1 MGLAQRTGRGG
12 GVSEAQLPRILRKR
26 GEPDYPLFVELF
38 FDLAYIFPFLRLTE
52 RLGADQSLLAL
63 EQTTVLLLALWWVW
77 VLTVWLTDLFNPR
90 LPVIQNLVITSA
102 VGVIVMTSAM
112 PYAYHGRG
120 LVFVLAFYAIH
131 LARDAVL
138 IPGTRANRDIQ
149 ARNIRVSFWLGI
161 SAVPWLAGAFT
172 GSLARLLLWALAV
185 AIIYGSA
192 RVGWPTPGL
201 GWTNLGS
208 RAFTALHLAER
219 HRQIV
224 VVALGE
230 LILTSSTGLAFSAP
244 TALRIAVFALSIGG
258 AVLLFQLYSEQ
269 VRSLE
274 QPEAAARVE
283 VVRPGTFASY
293 WHLMIVAGVVYIST
307 GARISAEDPVARASL
322 TRTLTILA
330 GPALFLF
337 GTCMFDWSATGRLPW
352 VRAVGALAALAATPA
367 VYPLPVW
374 MIMLAVD
381 AILLLTWVVEVLT
394 RKFAF
399 STPIHRLRSR

>member
-1 MGLAQRTGRGG
+1 
-12 GVSEAQLPRILRKR
+12 VSEAPLPRIVRKHD
-26 GEPDYPLFVELF
+26 EPDYPLFVELF
-38 FDLAYIFPFLRLTE
+38 FDLAYIFPFLRITE

-90 LPVIQNLVITSA
+90 LLIIQNLVIAAA

-112 PYAYHGRG
+112 PFAYHGRG

-131 LARDAVL
+131 LARDAVV
-138 IPGTRANRDIQ
+138 IPATRVNRDIQ
-149 ARNIRVSFWLGI
+149 ARSIRVTFWLGV

-172 GSLARLLLWALAV
+172 DSLTRLLLWALAV
-185 AIIYGSA
+185 VIIYGSA
-192 RVGWPTPGL
+192 WIGWPTPGL
-201 GWTNLGS
+201 GRTSLAG

-224 VVALGE
+224 VVAFGE
-230 LILTSSTGLAFSAP
+230 LVLASSTGLAFSPGTAP
-244 TALRIAVFALSIGG
+244 RIAVFALSIGS

-283 VVRPGTFASY
+283 VIRPGTFASY

-307 GARISAEDPVARASL
+307 GARISASNPVAQMPL

-337 GTCMFDWSATGRLPW
+337 GTCMFDWSVTGRLPW
-352 VRAVGALAALAATPA
+352 VRAVGALAALAVTPA
-367 VYPLPVW
+367 VYLRPVW
-374 MIMLAVD
+374 MVMLAVD
-381 AILLLTWVVEVLT
+381 VVLLLTWIVEELT
-394 RKFAF
+394 KRFRF
-399 STPIHRLRSR
+399 GRTPARAARAC